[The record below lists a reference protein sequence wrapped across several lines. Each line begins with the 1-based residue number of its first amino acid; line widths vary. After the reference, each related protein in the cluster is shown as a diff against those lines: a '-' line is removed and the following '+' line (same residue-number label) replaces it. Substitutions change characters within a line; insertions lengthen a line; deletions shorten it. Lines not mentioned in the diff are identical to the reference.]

1 MTTLTKSSFSAITT
15 KLFDD
20 AAASDMRLKQQ
31 MQGTRSGGSGASI
44 TLTEDYRALYGS
56 LKDFHL
62 AVSRETAKLL
72 YMLVRSSRAR
82 TIVEFG
88 TSFGVS
94 TLHLAAALRDNGGG
108 RVIST
113 EFEPTKVARARAN
126 LSAAGLDDLVE
137 IRVGDALETLAR
149 DLPEEID
156 LVLLDGA
163 KNLYPKILSLL
174 EPRLRSGSL
183 VLADNADWSP
193 DYLARI
199 RDAAGGYVS
208 VPFSN
213 EVELTMRL

>member
-1 MTTLTKSSFSAITT
+1 MGAQ
-15 KLFDD
+15 D
-20 AAASDMRLKQQ
+20 ARYLP
-31 MQGTRSGGSGASI
+31 
-44 TLTEDYRALYGS
+44 
-56 LKDFHL
+56 
-62 AVSRETAKLL
+62 
-72 YMLVRSSRAR
+72 
-82 TIVEFG
+82 
-88 TSFGVS
+88 
-94 TLHLAAALRDNGGG
+94 HLAAALRDNGGG

-163 KNLYPKILSLL
+163 KNLYPTILSLL

-183 VLADNADWSP
+183 VLADNPDWSP